1 MSGFVFIE
9 PAAHLTPAEVDLHFN
24 ALSNEIA
31 VAHQEL
37 ITTRNRELEAR
48 KIYEMARDRLL
59 LSDDR
64 PRVSRAKGDFTVD
77 EREAWIRSRIGDEY
91 WIFETTKSQREKAE
105 AYMWALKDQIRIL
118 QSIGVTARQA
128 LDISGRFR

>member
-1 MSGFVFIE
+1 MSSFVFIE
-9 PAAHLTPAEVDLHFN
+9 PNAHLTPAQVDLHFN

-31 VAHQEL
+31 DAHEEL
-37 ITTRNRELEAR
+37 IKARDRELEAK
-48 KIYEMARDRLL
+48 KIYQKLRDGLL

-91 WIFETTKSQREKAE
+91 WIYETTRTQRENAE

-128 LDISGRFR
+128 LDISGRTR

>member
-9 PAAHLTPAEVDLHFN
+9 PTAHLTPAQCDRLFN
-24 ALSNEIA
+24 ILSNEIA
-31 VAHQEL
+31 DAHQEL
-37 ITTRNRELEAR
+37 TKARDRELEAK
-48 KIYEMARDRLL
+48 KIYVKLRDKLL

-77 EREAWIRSRIGDEY
+77 EREAWIRSHIDDEY
-91 WIFETTKSQREKAE
+91 WIYETTKVQRENAE
-105 AYMWALKDQIRIL
+105 AYMWDLKDQIRII

-128 LDISGRFR
+128 LDISGRVR

>member
-9 PAAHLTPAEVDLHFN
+9 ETAHLTPGEVDRHFN
-24 ALSNEIA
+24 TLSNEIA
-31 VAHQEL
+31 DAYEEL
-37 ITTRNRELEAR
+37 TKARNRELEAR
-48 KIYEMARDRLL
+48 AIYKKARDRLL

-77 EREAWIRSRIGDEY
+77 EREAWIRARIGDEY
-91 WIFETTKSQREKAE
+91 WIYETTKVQRENAE
-105 AYMWALKDQIRIL
+105 AYMWALKDQIRIV